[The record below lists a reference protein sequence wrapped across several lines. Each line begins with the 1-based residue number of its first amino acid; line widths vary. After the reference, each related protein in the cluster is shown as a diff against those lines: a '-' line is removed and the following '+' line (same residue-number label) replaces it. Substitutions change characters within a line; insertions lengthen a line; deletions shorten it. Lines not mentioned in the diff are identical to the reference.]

1 MVALEPERL
10 IHVLQQPS
18 GSRDEDVHSR
28 QAVLLVLQVLSSDD
42 QTRRELV
49 LVSDL
54 AKNLEDLNRLKTR
67 GRDQL
72 LCRRGRGGEQDAP
85 VHE

>member
-1 MVALEPERL
+1 MIALKTERL

-18 GSRDEDVHSR
+18 GGCNEDVHSR
-28 QAVLLVLQVLSSDD
+28 QAVLLVLQVLSSYD
-42 QTRRELV
+42 QTRRELM

-67 GRDQL
+67 KTGQL
-72 LCRRGRGGEQDAP
+72 FRRGRGGKQDAP
-85 VHE
+85 IHE